1 MTPGGQVTVP
11 IVNSTAPGPA
21 AVPHLTNTK
30 QSGIPAG
37 PPEKPWP
44 DMIMQPDSS
53 PASESQLT
61 AEIKGIYAGL
71 VIVEAKCIN
80 IDAAQACDPTSELD
94 KGQWQAL
101 IALHRTLL
109 YEHHDFLMATQHPS
123 ATLALK
129 ALPTKYSMPARM
141 WKHGIHA
148 FLEVLRH
155 RRPASQDYMLSFI
168 YLAYQMMALLYE
180 TVPGFLDTWIECLGD
195 LARYRMAIEEDKEP
209 HAQWGCV
216 AASWYIKA
224 SDRHPQI
231 GRLYHHLAILERPSL
246 RKFACYGKSLT
257 CVVPFPNAGD
267 SLHTLCVPIAEEAQP
282 ARPIGLLSEASFCK
296 LHALI
301 FLKAPDSVLREAYGT
316 AMSFLA
322 QPEAFRWRDCGVPL
336 AVANIS
342 ALLGHGS
349 PVNPLRIACDRFIQ
363 RTLQRQRPAPS
374 GINPVAMK
382 SCVLPETPAAALEE
396 SRRLLQF
403 SKDVTL
409 ASLHTA
415 VRCLSGT
422 AFKDSL
428 AFVGVMFCF
437 VHFMCQAKQ
446 DTQRDPELNMSLSLV
461 FGPDEIAWADV
472 ARYLNQLA
480 QQYAVTSRLVQSAQR
495 GTWPEKPGEAKPLPE
510 DYSIRGL
517 VWAYFSFCPGWFDT
531 DEDQDWVRTVE
542 MASTHR
548 ARADRVLYHG
558 LRLAFE
564 TPYLSY
570 DPSSCSFTPRMSST
584 VTSST
589 PGPPPPHTSVA
600 DTRSLRATAGSEPHG
615 SPAPSA
621 PASSASDGDYVHVR
635 RPGKP
640 ASAAKTYAA
649 AAAAKTGDGPTK
661 AGKPAKGR
669 VSVEHVKVVDA
680 EGMDFEYGDA

>member
-1 MTPGGQVTVP
+1 MPSSQHSTCEPVTQSKMPPTCVSSRERTSATSLSKVRPSSMTTVP
-11 IVNSTAPGPA
+11 
-21 AVPHLTNTK
+21 
-30 QSGIPAG
+30 
-37 PPEKPWP
+37 EKARWP
-44 DMIMQPDSS
+44 TLVLQPDSS
-53 PASESQLT
+53 PVSEDQLT
-61 AEIKGIYAGL
+61 TEIKGIYAGL

-80 IDAAQACDPTSELD
+80 IDAAQACDPGSELD
-94 KGQWQAL
+94 QGQWQAL

-155 RRPASQDYMLSFI
+155 RRPTSQDYMLAFI

-180 TVPGFLDTWIECLGD
+180 TVPIFLDTWIECLGD
-195 LARYRMAIEEDKEP
+195 LARYRMAIEDEKEP

-257 CVVPFPNAGD
+257 CVVPFPNARD
-267 SLHTLCVPIAEEAQP
+267 SLQTLCVPIAEEAQP

-301 FLKAPDSVLREAYGT
+301 FLGAVNPDLEQAYHS
-316 AMSFLA
+316 AMTFLQ
-322 QPEAFRWRDCGVPL
+322 QPDAFRWRDCGVPL

-349 PVNPLRIACDRFIQ
+349 QINPLRNACDRYIQ
-363 RTLQRQRPAPS
+363 RTIQRSRPSQS
-374 GINPVAMK
+374 GHDEVVSKPFIDQGVPD
-382 SCVLPETPAAALEE
+382 PAGEE
-396 SRRLLQF
+396 ARRLLQV
-403 SKDVTL
+403 SKHVTL

-415 VRCLSGT
+415 VRCRPGAAS
-422 AFKDSL
+422 FKDSL

-437 VHFMCQAKQ
+437 IHFFCHAEQ
-446 DTQRDPELNMSLSLV
+446 DVQSDPELRMSLCLV
-461 FGPDEIAWADV
+461 FGPDEIAWAEI
-472 ARYLNQLA
+472 AGYLNHLA
-480 QQYAVTSRLVQSAQR
+480 RQYPVSSRIVECARQ
-495 GTWPEKPGEAKPLPE
+495 GKWMEKAGDSKPLPE

-517 VWAYFSFCPGWFDT
+517 VWAYFAFCPGWFDT

-542 MASTHR
+542 MASTQK
-548 ARADRVLYHG
+548 ARADRALFYG
-558 LRLAFE
+558 LRFALV
-564 TPYLSY
+564 
-570 DPSSCSFTPRMSST
+570 SC
-584 VTSST
+584 
-589 PGPPPPHTSVA
+589 
-600 DTRSLRATAGSEPHG
+600 
-615 SPAPSA
+615 
-621 PASSASDGDYVHVR
+621 
-635 RPGKP
+635 
-640 ASAAKTYAA
+640 
-649 AAAAKTGDGPTK
+649 
-661 AGKPAKGR
+661 
-669 VSVEHVKVVDA
+669 
-680 EGMDFEYGDA
+680 